1 MKQNPFNVISYF
13 LLHITHVLN
22 SFDKCRLSACC
33 VRGTLVSTGMWQG
46 TDRDV
51 SAPTELL
58 DCEWKFLLPSQ
69 NLSFAG
75 I

>member
-1 MKQNPFNVISYF
+1 MKQNSFNVISYF
-13 LLHITHVLN
+13 LLHIAHVLN
-22 SFDKCRLSACC
+22 SFDKRRLSACY
-33 VRGTLVSTGMWQG
+33 VPGTLVGTGMWQG

-51 SAPTELL
+51 SAPKELL
-58 DCEWKFLLPSQ
+58 DCEWKFLLHSQ